1 MAISTGHEIEVKLR
15 CDSVAALEH
24 AGIKLTLECARH
36 FEENWLFDTPDH
48 QLGSGLAVLRVRAME
63 GAGLLTYKAPPPAGS
78 PISQFKKRIEIETT
92 IGDPE
97 RMVAIL
103 THMGYRKWFHYQ
115 KYRTVYDALLPNGA
129 GLQVMFDE
137 TPIGSFLELEGEE
150 EAIAEAMQL
159 LGARRDE
166 QILLSYLAL
175 QAERCSHEGR
185 PFEDLVFD
193 PIVG

>member
-1 MAISTGHEIEVKLR
+1 MAISTSHEIEVKLR
-15 CDSVAALEH
+15 CDSVAALER
-24 AGIKLTLECARH
+24 AGIKLELERARH

-48 QLGSGLAVLRVRAME
+48 QLGSSLGVLRVRATE
-63 GAGLLTYKAPPPAGS
+63 GTGLLTYKAPPTADS
-78 PISQFKKRIEIETT
+78 PVSQFKKRIEIETT
-92 IGDPE
+92 LGDPE

-103 THMGYRKWFHYQ
+103 DKLGYRKWFHYQ
-115 KYRTVYDALLPNGA
+115 KYRTVYGALLPNGA
-129 GLQVMFDE
+129 RLQVMFDE
-137 TPIGSFLELEGEE
+137 TPIGSFVEFEGEE
-150 EAIAEAMQL
+150 EAVADAMRL

-193 PIVG
+193 SSVG

>member
-1 MAISTGHEIEVKLR
+1 MRFLFR
-15 CDSVAALEH
+15 
-24 AGIKLTLECARH
+24 TL
-36 FEENWLFDTPDH
+36 LFIV
-48 QLGSGLAVLRVRAME
+48 G
-63 GAGLLTYKAPPPAGS
+63 PAGPWIFVGSLTVAMGVWLS
-78 PISQFKKRIEIETT
+78 PSFNSTTSPQQDIPNENLRIELNGRKRDAGE
-92 IGDPE
+92 GDL
-97 RMVAIL
+97 VI
-103 THMGYRKWFHYQ
+103 TFHNSSSVPFLWPHEG
-115 KYRTVYDALLPNGA
+115 T
-129 GLQVMFDE
+129 
-137 TPIGSFLELEGEE
+137 SFLELEGEE